1 MIGDAVD
8 ARGMDRRV
16 RIERKVSTRDAMG
29 GEVISYALRAT
40 VWAMVIHTKGRE
52 AFLAAQVEPTADVEF
67 RIRWRDDVVETD
79 RIVHDG
85 KNYDVQY
92 IAEMGRRRR
101 LRIVAKL
108 PGSEPT

>member
-8 ARGMDRRV
+8 PRGQDRRV
-16 RIERKVSTRDAMG
+16 RIERKVITRDAMG
-29 GEVISYALRAT
+29 GETVGYTLRAT
-40 VWAMVIHTKGRE
+40 VWASVIHTRGRE
-52 AFLAAQVEPTADVEF
+52 AFLAAQVTPTSDVEF

-108 PGSEPT
+108 PGSEAT